1 MDKNELIEEFSKC
14 RENLERYAVS
24 LTGNIEDADNSSL
37 RKGRCICI
45 DPTGTELNS
54 IIAKSANDMAHIEFL
69 LSLNK
74 QLAKYP
80 PDLAEAF
87 YMRYLDGYPLQEVAR
102 QMGLPSNTLAQKF
115 KRLRKALALSD
126 MRLWLFVITFIF
138 KI

>member
-1 MDKNELIEEFSKC
+1 
-14 RENLERYAVS
+14 
-24 LTGNIEDADNSSL
+24 
-37 RKGRCICI
+37 
-45 DPTGTELNS
+45 
-54 IIAKSANDMAHIEFL
+54 MAHIEFL

-87 YMRYLDGYPLQEVAR
+87 YIDGYPLQEVAR

>member
-1 MDKNELIEEFSKC
+1 
-14 RENLERYAVS
+14 
-24 LTGNIEDADNSSL
+24 
-37 RKGRCICI
+37 
-45 DPTGTELNS
+45 
-54 IIAKSANDMAHIEFL
+54 MAHIEFL

-102 QMGLPSNTLAQKF
+102 QMGLPSSTLAQKF